1 MPQTT
6 PIKQLVENEVKFYP
20 LTAANG
26 VFFSDGTFLSSKTFI
41 SSATYNS
48 TSKKIEFYEGS
59 TKKFELDATAFI
71 KDGMVSSAT
80 ISNGNLV
87 ITFNTDAGT
96 SPITIPLTDIF
107 NANNYYTKTE
117 TDATFV
123 SKSDYESDEE
133 VISIALNDLYNT
145 TTQLSNDLSDRN
157 DFTDEEKAKLA
168 GIAAGAEVN
177 VQANWNETN
186 SSSDAF
192 IQNKPTIPTVNNGT
206 LTIQKNGTTVDSFTA
221 NSASNVT
228 VDITVPTKT
237 SDLTNDSGFLGESEE
252 RVISAALN
260 DLNSRINSSDS
271 TKEDKSN
278 KVTSIDSSSTDTEYP
293 SAKAVY
299 DYALNND
306 DGEVISTA
314 LNDLNLRVSGNTSDI
329 DSIQT
334 VLDNINEPPN
344 TYYLDNHDYYSS
356 SGEVWMTS
364 YPNWSNIQNKP
375 TIRTSIRAASSA
387 SDTDLVSEKAI
398 STALASAGQ
407 VDNVTLNGVSA
418 TISNKTAALPLSV
431 SSTGSGNVVT
441 SVSLGNNSTTI
452 NVTKGNV
459 DTSGLES
466 TSNKLTSGD
475 IASYSTNTTKY
486 PSAKVVYDYS
496 EAKTN
501 KVTSLS
507 ASSTDTQYPSAK
519 AVYDALETKLGEEDE
534 EVISAALNDLNTRL
548 EDVEDMV
555 VFDTVPTGNSGNLV
569 TSGAVYQAIATM
581 TAKKQLITHTASETN
596 VTDLAWDTVHKFP
609 EMTDLS
615 FTVAALP
622 NDGYTHEITIIFDSG
637 ATSTNLTYPT
647 DVLWGRNVI
656 LVPQANYRY
665 EISIDSSMIAVFTEA
680 SLPTE

>member
-107 NANNYYTKTE
+107 NANNYYTKTQ
-117 TDATFV
+117 TDTNFV

-133 VISIALNDLYNT
+133 VISIALNDLYNQT
-145 TTQLSNDLSDRN
+145 TTIQDDLSNRN
-157 DFTDEEKAKLA
+157 DFTNEEKAKLA

-260 DLNSRINSSDS
+260 DLNDS
-271 TKEDKSN
+271 VNDC
-278 KVTSIDSSSTDTEYP
+278 
-293 SAKAVY
+293 
-299 DYALNND
+299 LNND

-344 TYYLDNHDYYSS
+344 TYYLDNHDYYPS

-569 TSGAVYQAIATM
+569 TSGAVYQAIANM
-581 TAKKQLITHTASETN
+581 ANKKQLITYTASDNYVEN
-596 VTDLAWDTVHKFP
+596 LAWDTVHKFP

-637 ATSTNLTYPT
+637 STATTFSYPNN
-647 DVLWGRNVI
+647 VLWGRNVI
-656 LVPQANYRY
+656 LVPEANYRY
-665 EISIDSSMIAVFTEA
+665 EVNIDSSMIAVFTEA
-680 SLPTE
+680 SLPVVNSGE